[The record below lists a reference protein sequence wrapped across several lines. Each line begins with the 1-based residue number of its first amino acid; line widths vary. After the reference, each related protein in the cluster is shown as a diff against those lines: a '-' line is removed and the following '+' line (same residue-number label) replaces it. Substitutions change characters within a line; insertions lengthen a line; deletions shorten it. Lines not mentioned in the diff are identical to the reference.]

1 MDIINLPEWASVAG
15 YIVGIIGA
23 GFAAIQAYANG
34 FSATEKQKDQA
45 SKDLVKI
52 LQATVNTL
60 KEEMKEVQSQH
71 LSNVEAI
78 ARLRGENETLVKIL
92 QGRDE
97 TYLKFQQEGFAAF
110 QRITENSTQ
119 MTRLVNLLEKHL
131 NKTKR

>member
-1 MDIINLPEWASVAG
+1 MEVSLPTWLPTVIG
-15 YIVGIIGA
+15 YVVGVIGV

-52 LQATVNTL
+52 LQAMVETL
-60 KEEMKEVQSQH
+60 KEEMKEMQGHHIENVQ
-71 LSNVEAI
+71 AI
-78 ARLRGENETLVKIL
+78 ARLRGENETLLKIL

-110 QRITENSTQ
+110 KRIENNEGDIK
-119 MTRLVNLLEKHL
+119 RLIDLLEKNL
-131 NKTKR
+131 IKK